1 MMVTMALKSMRIS
14 SGVVAPATP
23 LLKKTTTKTL

>member
-1 MMVTMALKSMRIS
+1 MVLLTLTVLSMS
-14 SGVVAPATP
+14 SGAKAPAKP